1 LLSVI
6 MASAV
11 TDDPYAMYY
20 VVRKDA
26 RLTFG
31 QAMDI
36 AGAAAV
42 RCVHE
47 LGSDAHF
54 ADAFAAWHD
63 RARKVA
69 LRASAEEMEQ
79 VRAETPCAVQGDEL
93 LCLPPM
99 RKSERSPLLEALR
112 PFTDAPRPKE
122 PPPEPENPK
131 LVYVVQPG
139 VIKTMGKAMAQAGHA
154 ATAADEELGIAVT
167 PAIVRA
173 ATPEQW
179 EALKARD
186 DSVVVTDGGHTQV
199 APGTETVVAL
209 APGDAVGDLSAVP

>member
-1 LLSVI
+1 
-6 MASAV
+6 
-11 TDDPYAMYY
+11 MYY

-31 QAMDI
+31 RAMEI

-47 LGSDAHF
+47 LARDPRF

-79 VRAETPCAVQGDEL
+79 VRAETPCAVEGDDL

-122 PPPEPENPK
+122 PPAEPEHAA
-131 LVYVVQPG
+131 LVYVIRPG

-154 ATAADEELGIAVT
+154 ATAAGERGYSVWPAVAAAADEEDWQRL
-167 PAIVRA
+167 RA
-173 ATPEQW
+173 DPQA
-179 EALKARD
+179 
-186 DSVVVTDGGHTQV
+186 VVVTDGGHTQV

-209 APGDAVGDLSAVP
+209 RPGAATAGLSPVP

>member
-1 LLSVI
+1 
-6 MASAV
+6 MGAV

-31 QAMDI
+31 QAMAI

-42 RCVHE
+42 RCRREYRDHE
-47 LGSDAHF
+47 RFRQAFDAW
-54 ADAFAAWHD
+54 DE
-63 RARKVA
+63 RPRKVA

-79 VRAETPCAVQGDEL
+79 VRAELPCAVEGQTL

-99 RKSERSPLLEALR
+99 RKSERPQLLVDLR

-122 PPPEPENPK
+122 PAPPPEHPA
-131 LVYVVQPG
+131 LVYVIRQG

-154 ATAADEELGIAVT
+154 ATAAAQEGLEVW
-167 PAIVRA
+167 PAEVRA
-173 ATPEQW
+173 ATGDDW
-179 EALKARD
+179 ARLRALPAA
-186 DSVVVTDGGHTQV
+186 VVVTDGGHTQV
-199 APGTETVVAL
+199 ARGTETVIAL
-209 APGDAVGDLSAVP
+209 PPGDATEALSPVP

>member
-1 LLSVI
+1 
-6 MASAV
+6 MPPAM
-11 TDDPYAMYY
+11 TEDPLAMYY

-26 RLTFG
+26 RLTFA

-47 LGSDAHF
+47 FGSDPRF

-122 PPPEPENPK
+122 PPPEPEDPA
-131 LVYVVQPG
+131 LVYVIRPG

-154 ATAADEELGIAVT
+154 ATAADEELGLAVT
-167 PAIVRA
+167 PSIVRS
-173 ATPEQW
+173 ATDEQW
-179 EALKARD
+179 ETLRARP

-209 APGDAVGDLSAVP
+209 PPSDAVAGLSVVP